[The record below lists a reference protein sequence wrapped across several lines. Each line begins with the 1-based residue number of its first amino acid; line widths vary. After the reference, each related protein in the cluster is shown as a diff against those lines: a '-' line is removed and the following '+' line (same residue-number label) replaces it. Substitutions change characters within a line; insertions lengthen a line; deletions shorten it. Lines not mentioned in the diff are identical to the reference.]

1 MTDQELSVQAEA
13 VTAYLVT
20 LRGGAP
26 FLSGADGRLLV
37 RWLDQGVPVPTILT
51 ALEQVAERRR
61 KRRTRSRLS
70 LNAAKG
76 VIKKAI
82 GAAPDPTA
90 APTKTPDH
98 GALALARDAYA
109 GELARMTLAPGAE
122 SLRAAL
128 IDSVRAAPV
137 DSPDAAAT
145 AVIAACRR
153 FHEARWASLPA
164 EARAELES
172 ECRTALA
179 ALADTVDPAILGDL
193 IEEAAR
199 DALRARTPLVSA
211 REAWTRLG
219 GSAV

>member
-1 MTDQELSVQAEA
+1 MDDQELSARAEE

-51 ALEQVAERRR
+51 ALDQVAERRR
-61 KRRTRSRLS
+61 RRRTRSRLS

-76 VIKKAI
+76 VVKKAI
-82 GAAPDPTA
+82 GTAPEP
-90 APTKTPDH
+90 APTRAPGPDR
-98 GALALARDAYA
+98 GALGAARDAYA
-109 GELARMTLAPGAE
+109 DALAAMPLAPEAE
-122 SLRAAL
+122 ALRGPLVTA
-128 IDSVRAAPV
+128 VRAAPTDTV
-137 DSPDAAAT
+137 DATAT
-145 AVIAACRR
+145 AVIRACRR
-153 FHEARWASLPA
+153 FHDARWAGLASA
-164 EARAELES
+164 AREALEADCRA
-172 ECRTALA
+172 ALS
-179 ALADTVDPAILGDL
+179 ALADTVDAAVLGDL

-219 GSAV
+219 GSA

>member
-1 MTDQELSVQAEA
+1 MDDQDLSAQAEA

-37 RWLDQGVPVPTILT
+37 RWLDEGVPVPTILT
-51 ALEQVAERRR
+51 ALDQVAERRR

-82 GAAPDPTA
+82 GEAEIPSAAP
-90 APTKTPDH
+90 APGPDR
-98 GALALARDAYA
+98 GALARARDAYA
-109 GELARMTLAPGAE
+109 GALAAMAVDAAAE
-122 SLRAAL
+122 PLRAAL
-128 IDSVRAAPV
+128 VAGVRAAPTTA
-137 DSPDAAAT
+137 PDAAAT
-145 AVIAACRR
+145 AVIAACRQ
-153 FHEARWASLPA
+153 FHDARWAALPA
-164 EARAELES
+164 PERAALEARSRA
-172 ECRTALA
+172 TLA
-179 ALADTVDPAILGDL
+179 ALSDTVDAAVLGDL

-219 GSAV
+219 APT

>member
-1 MTDQELSVQAEA
+1 MDDQELSARAEE

-51 ALEQVAERRR
+51 ALDQVAERRR

-76 VIKKAI
+76 VVKKAI
-82 GAAPDPTA
+82 GAAPDPVFV
-90 APTKTPDH
+90 PTKGPDT
-98 GALALARDAYA
+98 GALAAARDAYA
-109 GELARMTLAPGAE
+109 DALAAMPLETGAE
-122 SLRAAL
+122 PLRAAL
-128 IDSVRAAPV
+128 LSGVRAAPTDSV
-137 DSPDAAAT
+137 DGAAT

-153 FHEARWASLPA
+153 FHDARWSGLPDGDRA
-164 EARAELES
+164 ALEAD
-172 ECRTALA
+172 CRVALA
-179 ALADTVDPAILGDL
+179 TLADTVDAAVLGDL

-219 GSAV
+219 GSA

>member
-1 MTDQELSVQAEA
+1 MDDQELSARAEE

-51 ALEQVAERRR
+51 ALDQVAERRR

-76 VIKKAI
+76 VVKKAI
-82 GAAPDPTA
+82 GAAPTPTVSRPV
-90 APTKTPDH
+90 PTDTS
-98 GALALARDAYA
+98 ALAVARDAYA
-109 GELARMTLAPGAE
+109 DALAHMQLEPEAEALRGPLLAAVRSAPTH
-122 SLRAAL
+122 
-128 IDSVRAAPV
+128 SV
-137 DSPDAAAT
+137 DAT
-145 AVIAACRR
+145 ATAEIGACRQ
-153 FHEARWASLPA
+153 FHDARWAGLAPDTRDA
-164 EARAELES
+164 LEA
-172 ECRTALA
+172 ECRASLSV
-179 ALADTVDPAILGDL
+179 LADTVDAAVLGDL

-199 DALRARTPLVSA
+199 VALRARTPLVSA

-219 GSAV
+219 GSA

>member
-1 MTDQELSVQAEA
+1 MDDQELSARAEE

-51 ALEQVAERRR
+51 ALDQVAERRR

-76 VIKKAI
+76 VVKKAI
-82 GAAPDPTA
+82 GAAPEPVA
-90 APTKTPDH
+90 QPSPGPDR
-98 GALALARDAYA
+98 GALGAARDAYA
-109 GELARMTLAPGAE
+109 DALAAMVLPPEAE
-122 SLRAAL
+122 GLRGPLVTA
-128 IDSVRAAPV
+128 VRAAPTDSV
-137 DSPDAAAT
+137 DTVAT
-145 AVIAACRR
+145 AVIRACRQ
-153 FHEARWASLPA
+153 FHDARWASLAPA
-164 EARAELES
+164 AREALEAD
-172 ECRTALA
+172 CRGALST
-179 ALADTVDPAILGDL
+179 LADTVDAAVLGDL

-219 GSAV
+219 GSA

>member
-1 MTDQELSVQAEA
+1 MDDQELSERAEA
-13 VTAYLVT
+13 VTSYLVT

-37 RWLDQGVPVPTILT
+37 RWLEQGVPVPTILT

-76 VIKKAI
+76 VIKKVI
-82 GAAPDPTA
+82 GEAETATA
-90 APTKTPDH
+90 APPPGPDR

-109 GELARMTLAPGAE
+109 CALAAMPLDAQGEPFRDALVTAVRTAPT
-122 SLRAAL
+122 
-128 IDSVRAAPV
+128 I
-137 DSPDAAAT
+137 SPDATAT

-153 FHEARWASLPA
+153 FHEARWSAMPA
-164 EARAELES
+164 RIRDDLEAES
-172 ECRTALA
+172 RVALSALA
-179 ALADTVDPAILGDL
+179 ETVDSAVLGDL

-199 DALRARTPLVSA
+199 DSLRARTPLVSA

-219 GSAV
+219 GSV

>member
-1 MTDQELSVQAEA
+1 MDDQELSARAEA
-13 VTAYLVT
+13 VTSYLVT

-51 ALEQVAERRR
+51 ALDQVAERRR
-61 KRRTRSRLS
+61 KKRTRSRLS

-82 GAAPDPTA
+82 GEAEAPATA
-90 APTKTPDH
+90 PPPRPDR

-109 GELARMTLAPGAE
+109 GALHAMPLDDQAE
-122 SLRAAL
+122 PLRDAL
-128 IDSVRAAPV
+128 VSAVRAAPTV
-137 DSPDAAAT
+137 SQDATAT

-153 FHEARWASLPA
+153 FHEARWSALPPETRDA
-164 EARAELES
+164 LEADSR
-172 ECRTALA
+172 A
-179 ALADTVDPAILGDL
+179 ALASLVETVDAAVLGDL

-219 GSAV
+219 GSA